1 MTTIKGIALIVA
13 IIGMFVVLGLIVV
26 KSDRRED
33 SSRRA
38 LSTPPPTPMWTTI
51 TTYGSMCPSVEIENE
66 RLIKLCTRGANHD
79 GECQYK
85 IIDLGGSEKNDEE
98 LS

>member
-1 MTTIKGIALIVA
+1 MTTIEGIALIVA
-13 IIGMFVVLGLIVV
+13 IIGVFVVLGLIVV
-26 KSDRRED
+26 KSDRGVD
-33 SSRRA
+33 APKSRPR
-38 LSTPPPTPMWTTI
+38 TPPMWTTF
-51 TTYGSMCPSVEIENE
+51 TSYGSMCPSVKIENE

>member
-1 MTTIKGIALIVA
+1 MTTIEGIALIVA
-13 IIGMFVVLGLIVV
+13 VTGMFVVLGLIVV
-26 KSDRRED
+26 ISDRGED
-33 SSRRA
+33 APRSRPR
-38 LSTPPPTPMWTTI
+38 TPPMWTTS
-51 TTYGSMCPSVEIENE
+51 TSYGPMCPSVKIENE

>member
-1 MTTIKGIALIVA
+1 MTTIEGIAVIVF
-13 IIGMFVVLGLIVV
+13 IIGMFVVLGLNIVRSGRGV
-26 KSDRRED
+26 DAPKSRPR
-33 SSRRA
+33 
-38 LSTPPPTPMWTTI
+38 TPPMWTTS
-51 TTYGSMCPSVEIENE
+51 TSFGPMCPSVKIENR
-66 RLIKLCTRGANHD
+66 RLVKLCPRGANHD

>member
-1 MTTIKGIALIVA
+1 MTTIEGIALIVA
-13 IIGMFVVLGLIVV
+13 IIGVFVVLGLIVV
-26 KSDRRED
+26 RSDRGED
-33 SSRRA
+33 SPRSFP
-38 LSTPPPTPMWTTI
+38 SPPPPPMWTTF
-51 TTYGSMCPSVEIENE
+51 TSYGSMCPSVKIENE
-66 RLIKLCTRGANHD
+66 RLIKLCTLGANHD

>member
-1 MTTIKGIALIVA
+1 MNIIEGIAVIVF
-13 IIGMFVVLGLIVV
+13 IIGMFVVLGLNIVRSGRGV
-26 KSDRRED
+26 DAPKSRPR
-33 SSRRA
+33 
-38 LSTPPPTPMWTTI
+38 TPPMWTTS
-51 TTYGSMCPSVEIENE
+51 TSYGPMCPSVEIENE